1 MNVTCIMLF
10 LLALL
15 NKNANRSYDQN
26 VKCTCVQT
34 QNWPETNSNM
44 LILHFIDNLLKCV
57 GDYFEVC
64 PAIHLLTRWE
74 VCRKESLDL

>member
-10 LLALL
+10 VLALL

-26 VKCTCVQT
+26 VKCTCCVQT

-44 LILHFIDNLLKCV
+44 LILHLMDNLLKCV
-57 GDYFEVC
+57 WLFF
-64 PAIHLLTRWE
+64 
-74 VCRKESLDL
+74 